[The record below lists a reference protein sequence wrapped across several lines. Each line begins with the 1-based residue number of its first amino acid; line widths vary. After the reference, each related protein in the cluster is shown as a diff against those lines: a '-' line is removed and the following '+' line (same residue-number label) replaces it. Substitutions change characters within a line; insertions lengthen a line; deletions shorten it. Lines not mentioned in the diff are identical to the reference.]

1 MAPSKSLQWL
11 DVCAI
16 DDVLP
21 GTGLAAVV
29 NTEQVAIVR
38 TRDGL
43 LAALSNFDPFS
54 KAFVIA
60 QGTVG
65 NRAGVPEIASP
76 IYKQRFSL
84 KTGECLDDASVRLA
98 VFPVRVSD
106 GRIQIALPAGRRSS
120 ETLRRG
126 SGSMHKANL
135 SPANSDS
142 PCRVGFNGA
151 APTLPSAQGTS
162 TKAALRRTCS
172 DVVGEYLAGR
182 WPELDSRTW
191 QELCA
196 FLLEELLAR
205 CPGLSTREY
214 RVALMTR
221 LSMRGILS
229 KPRPRAALRAATRM
243 PDPVE

>member
-1 MAPSKSLQWL
+1 MRPSKTLQWH

-16 DDVLP
+16 DDVVP
-21 GTGLAAVV
+21 GTGFAAVV
-29 NTEQVAIVR
+29 NAEQIAIVR

-84 KTGECLDDASVRLA
+84 KTGECLDDGRVRLP

-120 ETLRRG
+120 EPARRG
-126 SGSMHKANL
+126 SLHKASL

-142 PCRVGFNGA
+142 PCRLAFNGA
-151 APTLPSAQGTS
+151 APTMPPVHSTS

-191 QELCA
+191 QELCS

-229 KPRPRAALRAATRM
+229 KPRPRAALRAGARAT
-243 PDPVE
+243 DPVE